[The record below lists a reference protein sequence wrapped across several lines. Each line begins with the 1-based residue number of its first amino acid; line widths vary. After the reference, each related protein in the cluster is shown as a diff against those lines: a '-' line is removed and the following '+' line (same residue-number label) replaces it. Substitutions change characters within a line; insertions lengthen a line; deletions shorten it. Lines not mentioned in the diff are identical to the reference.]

1 MFLFG
6 FHRLVRLFSFMFG
19 MAIMPSANG
28 VQRPSAKQR
37 YIITMIMFT
46 ALLISSAYTS
56 VVNLV
61 TGITTTPIPVLTYS
75 ASVPLYF
82 QFSKPDMSLHIPI
95 FPFRNGSILGLD
107 LMSLNTIAQ
116 MDYPLYF
123 TKNEYDVSCDTELQG
138 QANIQ
143 ALPSTLSK
151 FIRIFLTDNTNDT
164 VNFVSSYTDWQAGVH
179 NSSFFLCEASNV
191 SYSMNFISFAL
202 RTIMALDALYDVEDR
217 EMKAEFFLRLLPQS
231 AVNEFRHL
239 FVNQSSR
246 SSEAGTANTRKKRS
260 IDRDIAS
267 VQEDP
272 KYILDFASPRSIG
285 CYGRIVNESLY
296 PSLWSFL
303 QYKRINVTFNHIV
316 SNETHLFICLNNVVL
331 FIWPEQ
337 SVIYHLLHQLQRNYS
352 DLDR

>member
-6 FHRLVRLFSFMFG
+6 FHRLVRLFAFMFG
-19 MAIMPSANG
+19 MAIMPSQANG

-61 TGITTTPIPVLTYS
+61 TGISTTPIPVLTYS

-123 TKNEYDVSCDTELQG
+123 TKNEYDVPCDTELHG
-138 QANIQ
+138 QADIQ
-143 ALPSTLSK
+143 TLPSTLSK
-151 FIRIFLTDNTNDT
+151 FIRIFLTDNTNET
-164 VNFVSSYTDWQAGVH
+164 VNFVSSYTDWQDGVH

-202 RTIMALDALYDVEDR
+202 RTVMALDALYDVEDR

-239 FVNQSSR
+239 FVEGPRQSPN
-246 SSEAGTANTRKKRS
+246 SSDSA
-260 IDRDIAS
+260 
-267 VQEDP
+267 
-272 KYILDFASPRSIG
+272 L
-285 CYGRIVNESLY
+285 
-296 PSLWSFL
+296 
-303 QYKRINVTFNHIV
+303 
-316 SNETHLFICLNNVVL
+316 
-331 FIWPEQ
+331 
-337 SVIYHLLHQLQRNYS
+337 
-352 DLDR
+352 